1 MWGWMAETGGHALR
15 LVLSGLFDRC
25 PKLNIILG
33 HMGEALPYLLWRID
47 SRFKI
52 YRPKVELKRLPS
64 EYIRRN
70 FFATTAGTC
79 QAEALTCAMQALGAD
94 RIMFSVD
101 YPLED
106 SAEAARFIEAAPISE
121 REREM
126 VCWRNA
132 QRLLQLNA
140 PP

>member
-1 MWGWMAETGGHALR
+1 
-15 LVLSGLFDRC
+15 
-25 PKLNIILG
+25 
-33 HMGEALPYLLWRID
+33 MGEALPYLLWRID

-52 YRPKVELKRLPS
+52 YRPKVEPKRLPS